1 MSAEAQQLIDAA
13 NAADADTHQDYTKL
27 DAYSRSLLS
36 PEELEV
42 LEASEEEAADASAT
56 GEDIEGDGAGAG
68 EEAADP
74 TAERVAETQI
84 ASGDEANPVVAEA
97 KPFSPEYQAALPE
110 NFNELVADIAT
121 KQADLR
127 AKLKAGELDI
137 DEFDAQNEALIAQ
150 REDLRIARTKAEI
163 SREMAH
169 QSAAQRWES
178 AQKAFFDRVS
188 SEPGFGDYRKTGNEA
203 RVAELDTF
211 IKALAADKANEDKP
225 VEWFLE
231 EAHRRTKVL
240 NGLEPYPQK
249 AKKPTAAEAIEARK
263 PDMKA
268 VPKTLAQVPGGD
280 GPGDVGDEFADLDS
294 LDGPAMEAAIARM
307 NEAQRERFLR
317 GGR

>member
-1 MSAEAQQLIDAA
+1 MSAEAQKLIDAA
-13 NAADADTHQDYTKL
+13 NSDGEDAPQDYTKL

-42 LEASEEEAADASAT
+42 LDASEDDADA
-56 GEDIEGDGAGAG
+56 GDAG
-68 EEAADP
+68 EEGEDEG
-74 TAERVAETQI
+74 AE
-84 ASGDEANPVVAEA
+84 SGDAAASPAAEAAAEAQDGADEEAKPVVAEA
-97 KPFSPEYQAALPE
+97 KPLAPEYRAELPQ
-110 NFNELVADIAT
+110 NFNELVADIAA

-127 AKLKAGELDI
+127 TKLKAGELDI
-137 DEFDAQNEALIAQ
+137 DEFDTQNEALIAQ
-150 REDLRIARTKAEI
+150 REDLRAARIKAEI
-163 SREMAH
+163 SNEMTQ

-178 AQKAFFDRVS
+178 AQKSFFDRVS
-188 SEPGFGDYRKTGNEA
+188 AEPGFGDYRKTGNEA

-225 VEWFLE
+225 IEWFLD

-249 AKKPTAAEAIEARK
+249 TKKPTAEEAVAARK

-307 NEAQRERFLR
+307 NETQRERFLR